1 MKNCQPILITA
12 ALLMALNLLLPA
24 APPKPGYLN
33 RGTPFG
39 LRKMNRTRPPVY
51 SLPPLPIT
59 PDPQPLPLTSSN
71 PAQPL
76 NPADTAAPRVTI
88 PAMTVPPTQSFKME
102 ARTMLLP
109 TPAMVSPL
117 GQPQAVG
124 VNPATGAFL
133 NPQILRYFNADGN
146 GTYQSRILLYG
157 SSLYALPTMNPLLPR
172 GSSATY
178 QIK

>member
-12 ALLMALNLLLPA
+12 ALLMVLNLMLPA
-24 APPKPGYLN
+24 APPKAGYLT

-39 LRKMNRTRPPVY
+39 LRKADRTRPPVY

-59 PDPQPLPLTSSN
+59 PDPQPLPLTSGN

-76 NPADTAAPRVTI
+76 NPAGTPAPRVTI
-88 PAMTVPPTQSFKME
+88 PAMTVPTTQPFKME
-102 ARTMLLP
+102 ARTIFLP
-109 TPAMVSPL
+109 TPAMVSPF
-117 GQPQAVG
+117 GQPQAAG

-133 NPQILRYFNADGN
+133 NPQILRYFNMDAN
-146 GTYQSRILLYG
+146 GTYQSRILLNG
-157 SSLYALPTMNPLLPR
+157 SSLFTLPSMNPLSQR

>member
-12 ALLMALNLLLPA
+12 ALLMVLNLMLPA

-39 LRKMNRTRPPVY
+39 LRKMDRTRPPVY
-51 SLPPLPIT
+51 SLPPLKIT
-59 PDPQPLPLTSSN
+59 PDPQPRPLTSGN

-76 NPADTAAPRVTI
+76 NPAAI
-88 PAMTVPPTQSFKME
+88 PAMTVPPTQQFKME
-102 ARTMLLP
+102 ARTFFLP
-109 TPAMVSPL
+109 TPAMISPF
-117 GQPQAVG
+117 GQLQATG

-133 NPQILRYFNADGN
+133 NPQILRYFNVDAN
-146 GTYQSRILLYG
+146 GTYQSRILLNG
-157 SSLYALPTMNPLLPR
+157 SSLFTLPSMNPLSQR

-178 QIK
+178 QVK

>member
-1 MKNCQPILITA
+1 MRNHQPILITA
-12 ALLMALNLLLPA
+12 ALLMALDLMLPA

-39 LRKMNRTRPPVY
+39 LRKAKRTRPPVY
-51 SLPPLPIT
+51 SLPLLTIT

-76 NPADTAAPRVTI
+76 NPAGTPAPTI
-88 PAMTVPPTQSFKME
+88 PAMPIPATQPFKVE
-102 ARTMLLP
+102 ARTIFYH
-109 TPAMVSPL
+109 TPAMVGPF
-117 GQPQAVG
+117 GQPQATG

-133 NPQILRYFNADGN
+133 NPQILRYFDVDAN
-146 GTYQSRILLYG
+146 GTYQSRILLNG
-157 SSLYALPTMNPLLPR
+157 SSLYTHPTMNPLIQR
-172 GSSATY
+172 GGSATY

>member
-1 MKNCQPILITA
+1 MKTCQPILISVVM
-12 ALLMALNLLLPA
+12 LMTLNLMLPA

-39 LRKMNRTRPPVY
+39 LRKAARTRPPVY
-51 SLPPLPIT
+51 SLPSLPIT

-76 NPADTAAPRVTI
+76 NPADAAAPKVTI
-88 PAMTVPPTQSFKME
+88 PAMMVPPTQSFKME
-102 ARTMLLP
+102 ARTMFLD
-109 TPAMVSPL
+109 TPAMVGPF
-117 GQPQAVG
+117 GQPRAVG

-133 NPQILRYFNADGN
+133 NPQVLRYFNVDAN
-146 GTYQSRILLYG
+146 GTYQSRILLNG
-157 SSLYALPTMNPLLPR
+157 SSLYTLPTMNPLLPR

>member
-12 ALLMALNLLLPA
+12 ALLMALNLMLPA
-24 APPKPGYLN
+24 APPKAGYLT

-39 LRKMNRTRPPVY
+39 LRKADRTRPPVY

-59 PDPQPLPLTSSN
+59 PDPQPLPLTSGN

-76 NPADTAAPRVTI
+76 NPAGIPAPKVTI
-88 PAMTVPPTQSFKME
+88 PAMTAPPTQPFKLE
-102 ARTMLLP
+102 ARTIFLP
-109 TPAMVSPL
+109 TPAMVNPV
-117 GQPQAVG
+117 GQPQAAG

-133 NPQILRYFNADGN
+133 NPQILRYFNMDAN
-146 GTYQSRILLYG
+146 GTYQSRILLNG
-157 SSLYALPTMNPLLPR
+157 SSLYTLPTMNPFLQR

>member
-1 MKNCQPILITA
+1 MRNHQPILITA
-12 ALLMALNLLLPA
+12 ALLMALDLMLPA

-39 LRKMNRTRPPVY
+39 LRKADRTWPPVY

-76 NPADTAAPRVTI
+76 NPAGAAAPKVTI

-102 ARTMLLP
+102 ARTMFLD
-109 TPAMVSPL
+109 TPAMVGPF
-117 GQPQAVG
+117 GQPHAVG
-124 VNPATGAFL
+124 VTPATGAFL
-133 NPQILRYFNADGN
+133 NPQVLRYFNLDAN
-146 GTYQSRILLYG
+146 GTYQSRILLNG
-157 SSLYALPTMNPLLPR
+157 SSLYTLPTMNPLLPR
-172 GSSATY
+172 GSSATF

>member
-1 MKNCQPILITA
+1 MKNCQPILLFI
-12 ALLMALNLLLPA
+12 ALIMALNLMLPA

-39 LRKMNRTRPPVY
+39 LRKAARTRPPVY
-51 SLPPLPIT
+51 SLPTLPIT
-59 PDPQPLPLTSSN
+59 PDPQPVPLTSSN

-76 NPADTAAPRVTI
+76 NPAAI
-88 PAMTVPPTQSFKME
+88 PAMTVPPTQQFKME
-102 ARTMLLP
+102 ARTFFLP
-109 TPAMVSPL
+109 TPAMISPY
-117 GQPQAVG
+117 GQLQATG

-133 NPQILRYFNADGN
+133 NPQILRYFNVDAN
-146 GTYQSRILLYG
+146 GTYQSRILLNG
-157 SSLYALPTMNPLLPR
+157 SSLFTLPSMNPLSQR

>member
-1 MKNCQPILITA
+1 MKNYHPILTTA
-12 ALLMALNLLLPA
+12 ALLMALNFMLPA
-24 APPKPGYLN
+24 APPNPGYLT

-39 LRKMNRTRPPVY
+39 LRKSNRTRPPVY

-76 NPADTAAPRVTI
+76 SPAGAAM
-88 PAMTVPPTQSFKME
+88 PALQPFKME
-102 ARTMLLP
+102 AKTYFLP
-109 TPAMVSPL
+109 TPAIMNPF
-117 GQPQAVG
+117 GQPQAAG
-124 VNPATGAFL
+124 MNPATGAFL
-133 NPQILRYFNADGN
+133 NPQILRYFDVDAN
-146 GTYQSRILLYG
+146 GSYQSRILLNG
-157 SSLYALPTMNPLLPR
+157 SSLYTLPSMNPLLQR